1 MKIILN
7 KTKTYTEQLE
17 IERVDATNEHLL
29 TVRTKFI
36 SAKNPD
42 ALQTKFKS
50 IVPMDSLVQL
60 NAELNKYT
68 KEN

>member
-7 KTKTYTEQLE
+7 KNKTYTEQLE

-29 TVRTKFI
+29 TVTTQFI
-36 SAKNPD
+36 NAKNPD

-50 IVPMDSLVQL
+50 IVQMDSLVQL
-60 NAELNKYT
+60 NAELDKYT
-68 KEN
+68 KEK

>member
-7 KTKTYTEQLE
+7 KNKTYTEQLE

-29 TVRTKFI
+29 TVTTQFV

-50 IVPMDSLVQL
+50 IVQMDSLVQL
-60 NAELNKYT
+60 NAELDKYT
-68 KEN
+68 KEK